1 SIRKQ
6 SLRDDDDDDECD
18 DGDDNDDDDE
28 DDDDDDDDNDASR
41 RTSIKMAYS
50 SQTYGSTDQ
59 RTDVPDV
66 GFSPTELYNLSEN
79 ITTNIYT
86 INTSWRTLER
96 SHKNIGTNKDNTGLR
111 DKVHETQYITN
122 QVVTQT
128 SKDIA
133 RLTVLMRRG
142 DKQQKLQIEKLTT
155 DFKDALQ
162 RYSTMQ
168 MSIAE
173 KMKSHILTTNNVE
186 NITEA
191 DDEGERQSLLQI
203 QDDEQSRTTQRTLE
217 FQQGLLLEREDRI
230 KCIEGNILDVNQ
242 IMRELAALAYQ
253 QGDTT
258 NTIDNHIENIYGNV
272 ELGAQELI
280 KGSNYQNK
288 FRRKVYLL
296 LLLVIIVAIVV
307 IIILV
312 TKLS

>member
-1 SIRKQ
+1 
-6 SLRDDDDDDECD
+6 
-18 DGDDNDDDDE
+18 
-28 DDDDDDDDNDASR
+28 
-41 RTSIKMAYS
+41 MAHS

-86 INTSWRTLER
+86 INTNWRTLER
-96 SHKNIGTNKDNTGLR
+96 AYKNIGTNKDSAGLR
-111 DKVHETQYITN
+111 DKVHETQDSTN

-168 MSIAE
+168 RSIAE
-173 KMKSHILTTNNVE
+173 KVKRHILTTSNLE
-186 NITEA
+186 NASEG

-203 QDDEQSRTTQRTLE
+203 QDDERRATQRTLE

-230 KCIEGNILDVNQ
+230 KNIEEKILDVNQ
-242 IMRELAALAYQ
+242 IMRELAALTYQ
-253 QGDTT
+253 QGETI
-258 NTIDNHIENIYGNV
+258 NTVDNHIENVYGNV
-272 ELGAQELI
+272 ELGAQELV
-280 KGSNYQNK
+280 KGSNYQSK

-296 LLLVIIVAIVV
+296 LLLAIIVVIVL

>member
-1 SIRKQ
+1 MQFVFIFR
-6 SLRDDDDDDECD
+6 
-18 DGDDNDDDDE
+18 
-28 DDDDDDDDNDASR
+28 
-41 RTSIKMAYS
+41 MAYS

-66 GFSPTELYNLSEN
+66 GFSPTELYSLSEN

-96 SHKNIGTNKDNTGLR
+96 AYKNVGTNKDNQGLR
-111 DKVHETQYITN
+111 DKVHVTQLSTN

-162 RYSTMQ
+162 RYSDMQ
-168 MSIAE
+168 KSIVE
-173 KMKSHILTTNNVE
+173 KMKRHILLTTSIE
-186 NITEA
+186 NPMNSE
-191 DDEGERQSLLQI
+191 EEEQQRLLQA
-203 QDDEQSRTTQRTLE
+203 QEDEHRVTQRNLE

-230 KCIEGNILDVNQ
+230 KRIEGDILDVNQ
-242 IMRELAALAYQ
+242 IMRELAALVYQ
-253 QGDTT
+253 QGDTI
-258 NTIDNHIENIYGNV
+258 NTIDNHIENVHGNV

-280 KGSNYQNK
+280 KASNYQSK
-288 FRRKVYLL
+288 YRRKVFVLL
-296 LLLVIIVAIVV
+296 LLAIIVV
-307 IIILV
+307 IILIIVLV

>member
-1 SIRKQ
+1 
-6 SLRDDDDDDECD
+6 
-18 DGDDNDDDDE
+18 
-28 DDDDDDDDNDASR
+28 
-41 RTSIKMAYS
+41 MAHS

-96 SHKNIGTNKDNTGLR
+96 SYKNIGTNKDNTALR

-173 KMKSHILTTNNVE
+173 KMKSHILTTSNVE
-186 NITEA
+186 NISEG

-203 QDDEQSRTTQRTLE
+203 QDDERRTTQRTLE

-230 KCIEGNILDVNQ
+230 KCIEGDILDVNQ

-253 QGDTT
+253 QGDTI
-258 NTIDNHIENIYGNV
+258 NTVDNHIENIYGNV

-280 KGSNYQNK
+280 KGSNYQSK
-288 FRRKVYLL
+288 FRRKVYLFL
-296 LLLVIIVAIVV
+296 LLAIIVAIVV